1 MSLVRE
7 PGGADHRGGIQPGLA
22 KVLMAGAAG
31 VLAMATAGAAMAQA
45 VVVRSTGPSAAAY
58 PMGRK
63 LPANAAVAL
72 RAGDHVTVLD
82 KSGTRV
88 LAGPGNF
95 KLTGAVNRDAA
106 SGTAL
111 AGMMA
116 RTGGVRTRTGAVRGA
131 PMLVPTSAS
140 PSSIWYVD
148 VSKGGTYCV
157 ADPAQVVLWRP
168 DASSEGTGTLLSADG
183 SMANVTW
190 RMGSSLKLWPS
201 ATLPVVDG
209 QTYKFS
215 NTVSQP
221 VKITVKLVTALSDD
235 QVEVA
240 GMLADKGCT
249 AQLDLLANAA
259 GDGSASGG

>member
-1 MSLVRE
+1 MSLAE
-7 PGGADHRGGIQPGLA
+7 HWGAKDRGAMLPKLA
-22 KVLMAGAAG
+22 KTLAASAAA
-31 VLAMATAGAAMAQA
+31 VLALATAASAAAQA
-45 VVVRSTGPSAAAY
+45 VVVRSTGPSASAY

-63 LPANAAVAL
+63 LPANSAISL

-88 LAGPGNF
+88 LAGPGTFTLNS
-95 KLTGAVNRDAA
+95 AVNRDAG
-106 SGTAL
+106 SGAAL
-111 AGMMA
+111 ASMMA
-116 RTGGVRTRTGAVRGA
+116 RTGGARTRTGAVRGA
-131 PMLVPTSAS
+131 PVLGATTSG

-168 DASSEGTGTLLSADG
+168 DSTTEGTGKLLSADG
-183 SMANVTW
+183 SMADVTW
-190 RMGSSLKLWPS
+190 RAGSSLKLWPS
-201 ATLPVVDG
+201 ATMPVVDG
-209 QTYKFS
+209 QSYKFS

-221 VKITVKLVTALSDD
+221 VSITVKLVTAVPEDEVD
-235 QVEVA
+235 VA

-259 GDGSASGG
+259 SVGSASGG

>member
-1 MSLVRE
+1 
-7 PGGADHRGGIQPGLA
+7 
-22 KVLMAGAAG
+22 VLIAGAAA
-31 VLAMATAGAAMAQA
+31 VVALAMAGSAMAQA

-63 LPANAAVAL
+63 LPANASVAL

-95 KLTGAVNRDAA
+95 TLNGAVNRDTG

-111 AGMMA
+111 ASMMA
-116 RTGGVRTRTGAVRGA
+116 RNGARTRTGAVRGM
-131 PMLVPTSAS
+131 PMLVPAS
-140 PSSIWYVD
+140 TGPSSIWYVD

-168 DASSEGTGTLLSADG
+168 DSSDEGTGTLLSADG

-190 RMGSSLKLWPS
+190 RTGSSLRLWPT

-221 VKITVKLVTALSDD
+221 VKITVKLVTALPDD

-259 GDGSASGG
+259 TDGSASGG